1 MFLIPFI
8 LVPTVNVLIGYLAIS
23 MEWIP
28 PVAYSVP
35 WTTPGPLIPFLGTGG
50 NLMAL
55 VFGFICLAASV
66 IIYAPF
72 VIASNKVAAKM
83 NETKDYTEIV

>member
-1 MFLIPFI
+1 
-8 LVPTVNVLIGYLAIS
+8 

-50 NLMAL
+50 NFMAL
-55 VFGFICLAASV
+55 VFGFICLAVSV
-66 IIYAPF
+66 LIYAPF
-72 VIASNKVAAKM
+72 VIASNKAAAKM
-83 NETKDYTEIV
+83 NETNEYTEIA